1 VSASIFE
8 KWSHRNTAVLL
19 NGGIFMARPKKETE
33 QKVKNLIMLRLTD
46 TQYEI
51 VCEYARLMG
60 LPPAVYVRKIVTEGR
75 HPIRCNIVRNDEKID
90 KLIAQLSRVGNNL
103 NQITRFFNQGGSS
116 APEIVKEIREAIRQI
131 YDMSEVLD
139 QIESDTSY
147 GSIETHSE

>member
-1 VSASIFE
+1 
-8 KWSHRNTAVLL
+8 
-19 NGGIFMARPKKETE
+19 MARPKKETE

-46 TQYEI
+46 TQNEI
-51 VCEYARLMG
+51 VWLQ
-60 LPPAVYVRKIVTEGR
+60 PAVYVRKVVTEGR
-75 HPIRCNIVRNDEKID
+75 HPIQCNIVRDDEKID

-116 APEIVKEIREAIRQI
+116 TPEIVKEIREAIRQI

>member
-1 VSASIFE
+1 
-8 KWSHRNTAVLL
+8 
-19 NGGIFMARPKKETE
+19 
-33 QKVKNLIMLRLTD
+33 MLRLTD

-60 LPPAVYVRKIVTEGR
+60 LPPAVYVRKVITEGR
-75 HPIRCNIVRNDEKID
+75 HPIQCNIVRNDEKID

-103 NQITRFFNQGGSS
+103 NQITRFFNQGAS
-116 APEIVKEIREAIRQI
+116 ATPEIVKEIREAIRQI

>member
-1 VSASIFE
+1 MPQYHLTKE
-8 KWSHRNTAVLL
+8 L
-19 NGGIFMARPKKETE
+19 FMARQKKETE

-60 LPPAVYVRKIVTEGR
+60 LPPAVYVRKVVTEGR
-75 HPIRCNIVRNDEKID
+75 HPIRCNIVRDDEKID

-116 APEIVKEIREAIRQI
+116 TPEIVKEIREAIRQI

>member
-1 VSASIFE
+1 
-8 KWSHRNTAVLL
+8 
-19 NGGIFMARPKKETE
+19 MARPKKETE

-60 LPPAVYVRKIVTEGR
+60 LPPAVYVRKVVTEGR
-75 HPIRCNIVRNDEKID
+75 HPIKCNIVRDDEKID

-116 APEIVKEIREAIRQI
+116 TPEIVKEIREAICEI
-131 YDMSEVLD
+131 YTLSEVFD
-139 QIESDTSY
+139 KMDSDT
-147 GSIETHSE
+147 TFTKMD

>member
-1 VSASIFE
+1 
-8 KWSHRNTAVLL
+8 
-19 NGGIFMARPKKETE
+19 MARPKKETE

-46 TQYEI
+46 TQYKI

-60 LPPAVYVRKIVTEGR
+60 LPPAVYVRKVITEGR
-75 HPIRCNIVRNDEKID
+75 HPIKCNIVRNDEKID

-116 APEIVKEIREAIRQI
+116 TPEIVKEIREAIRQI